1 MALIT
6 SHILNGVDGTHAV
19 GVPAVLK
26 SCSTDEV
33 LMEAVTDEGGRL
45 EMQIS
50 PKVLDDSSDYEL
62 ALSLADYWAGKADT
76 RDDVIGEIVLRFS
89 MAEVEG
95 KYHMPI
101 IVSPH
106 SYSTWK
112 SSL

>member
-6 SHILNGVDGTHAV
+6 SHILNGVDGTHA
-19 GVPAVLK
+19 GNIPAALK
-26 SCSTDEV
+26 NCSTGEV
-33 LMEAVTDEGGRL
+33 LMKAATDEGGRL
-45 EMQIS
+45 EMNIS
-50 PKVLDDSSDYEL
+50 SKVLDDSSSFEL
-62 ALSLADYWAGKADT
+62 AFSLTDYWAGKTVAG
-76 RDDVIGEIVLRFS
+76 DDVIGEIVLRFS